1 MNVDII
7 LQLLLAMWLWALVWM
22 ERGINE
28 KTKLL
33 SKSSISFWDIRTFA
47 LLSLLWA
54 MSTWLT
60 MDSSNIFFIAGTLFI
75 IWLFIVVYYS
85 YSIYKEKQ
93 FGLTTELAS
102 IVTFFLWVFVML
114 GYVQIAIIMSI
125 VLTFLLSSKGLI
137 DKILEKISREELNN
151 TIKFAVISV
160 VVLPLLPNEK
170 FSISDILTYIW
181 YTNPLNNS
189 IVNLE
194 FLNFYWIWFFV
205 VLMSAIS
212 YAWYIMSKVIGEKWS
227 ILASWAIGWLVSST
241 AVAASMSESSKKDLK
256 NTSMYVVS
264 TLLAST
270 IMFVRVIIIV
280 LFFNINMLSS
290 IIYPSLFM
298 LSGMVLY
305 MVYFYYSSKDR
316 EASNNSNLSFEEKK
330 YKSPF
335 SIVPALKFASF
346 VLFIKFIAW
355 VWALYKDIWWD
366 YFFYILWVISWLA
379 DVDAISQT
387 MAVDAVDWKV
397 WAELAAITIIIAV
410 ISNNLVKG
418 SIALKFW
425 ERKFWI
431 SVMIWF
437 VVSMIMWIIGMVFL
451 KIV

>member
-33 SKSSISFWDIRTFA
+33 SKSSISFWDIRTFS

-137 DKILEKISREELNN
+137 DKILEKVSREELNN
-151 TIKFAVISV
+151 TIKFAVISI

-241 AVAASMSESSKKDLK
+241 AVTASMSESSKKDLK
-256 NTSMYVVS
+256 NISMYVVS

-298 LSGMVLY
+298 LLGMILY

-316 EASNNSNLSFEEKK
+316 DLHIENLNFEEKK
-330 YKSPF
+330 YSSPF
-335 SIVPALKFASF
+335 SIAPALKFASF

-355 VWALYKDIWWD
+355 VWALYQDVWWD

-431 SVMIWF
+431 SVMMWF

>member
-33 SKSSISFWDIRTFA
+33 SKSSISFWDIRTFS

-137 DKILEKISREELNN
+137 DKILEKVSREELNN
-151 TIKFAVISV
+151 TIKFAVISI

-298 LSGMVLY
+298 LSWMVLY
-305 MVYFYYSSKDR
+305 MIYFYYSSKDR

-355 VWALYKDIWWD
+355 VWALYQDVWWD

-431 SVMIWF
+431 SVMMWF
-437 VVSMIMWIIGMVFL
+437 VVSMIMWIVGMVFL

>member
-22 ERGINE
+22 ERWINE

-33 SKSSISFWDIRTFA
+33 SKSSISFWDIRTFS

-125 VLTFLLSSKGLI
+125 VLTFLLSSKGFI
-137 DKILEKISREELNN
+137 EKILEKVSREELNN

-170 FSISDILTYIW
+170 FSISDLLGFIW
-181 YTNPLNNS
+181 YTNPINNS
-189 IVNLE
+189 ILNLD

-212 YAWYIMSKVIGEKWS
+212 YAWYIMSRVIGEKWS

-241 AVAASMSESSKKDLK
+241 AVTASMSESSKKDLK

-298 LSGMVLY
+298 LAWMILY
-305 MVYFYYSSKDR
+305 MVYFYYSSRDKDLHV
-316 EASNNSNLSFEEKK
+316 ENLNFEEKK
-330 YKSPF
+330 YSSPF

-346 VLFIKFIAW
+346 VLFIKFIAG
-355 VWALYKDIWWD
+355 VWALYKDVWWD
-366 YFFYILWVISWLA
+366 YFFYVLWIISWLA

-387 MAVDAVDWKV
+387 MAVDAIDWKV

-425 ERKFWI
+425 EKKFWI
-431 SVMIWF
+431 SVMMWF
-437 VVSMIMWIIGMVFL
+437 VVSMIMWIVGMVFL
-451 KIV
+451 KVV

>member
-125 VLTFLLSSKGLI
+125 VLTFLLSSKGFI
-137 DKILEKISREELNN
+137 EKILEKVSREELNN

-298 LSGMVLY
+298 LSWMVLY

-355 VWALYKDIWWD
+355 VWALYKDVWWD

-431 SVMIWF
+431 SVMMWF
-437 VVSMIMWIIGMVFL
+437 VVSMIMWIVGMVFL

>member
-33 SKSSISFWDIRTFA
+33 SKSSISFWDIRTFS

-60 MDSSNIFFIAGTLFI
+60 MDSSNIFFIAGTFFI
-75 IWLFIVVYYS
+75 IGFFIIVYYS

-93 FGLTTELAS
+93 FWLTTELAS
-102 IVTFFLWVFVML
+102 LVTFFLWVFVML

-125 VLTFLLSSKGLI
+125 VLTFLLSSKGFI
-137 DKILEKISREELNN
+137 EKILEKVSREELNN
-151 TIKFAVISV
+151 TIKFAVISMV
-160 VVLPLLPNEK
+160 ILPLLPDEK
-170 FSISDILTYIW
+170 FSISDILAYVW

-189 IVNLE
+189 ILNLD

-212 YAWYIMSKVIGEKWS
+212 YAWYVMNKVIWEKWS

-241 AVAASMSESSKKDLK
+241 AVTASMSESSKKDLK

-280 LFFNINMLSS
+280 LFFNINMISS
-290 IIYPSLFM
+290 IIFPSLFM
-298 LSGMVLY
+298 LLWMVLY
-305 MVYFYYSSKDR
+305 MVYFYYTSKERDLHI
-316 EASNNSNLSFEEKK
+316 ENLNFEEKK

-335 SIVPALKFASF
+335 SVIPALKFASF
-346 VLFIKFIAW
+346 VVFIKFVAW
-355 VWALYKDIWWD
+355 VWALYQDVWWD

-431 SVMIWF
+431 SVMMWF

>member
-125 VLTFLLSSKGLI
+125 VLTFLLSSKGFI
-137 DKILEKISREELNN
+137 EKILEKVSREELNN

-298 LSGMVLY
+298 LSWMVLY

-330 YKSPF
+330 YSSPF

-355 VWALYKDIWWD
+355 VWALYKDVWWD

-425 ERKFWI
+425 EKKFWI
-431 SVMIWF
+431 SVMMWF

>member
-7 LQLLLAMWLWALVWM
+7 LQFLLAMGLWALVWM
-22 ERGINE
+22 ERWINE
-28 KTKLL
+28 KIKLL
-33 SKSSISFWDIRTFA
+33 SKSSISFWDIRTYS
-47 LLSLLWA
+47 LISLLWA

-60 MDSSNIFFIAGTLFI
+60 MDSGNIFFIAGTLI
-75 IWLFIVVYYS
+75 IMWLFIIVYYS

-102 IVTFFLWVFVML
+102 IITFFLWVFVMVW
-114 GYVQIAIIMSI
+114 YSQIAIIMSI
-125 VLTFLLSSKGLI
+125 VLTFLLSSKWLLTTI
-137 DKILEKISREELNN
+137 LDKISSEELNN
-151 TIKFAVISV
+151 TIKFAVISM

-170 FSISDILTYIW
+170 FSISELLGYIW
-181 YTNPLNNS
+181 YTNPINNS
-189 IVNLE
+189 ILNLE

-212 YAWYIMSKVIGEKWS
+212 YAGYIMSKVIWEKWS

-280 LFFNINMLSS
+280 LFFNINMISS
-290 IIYPSLFM
+290 ILLPSLFM
-298 LSGMVLY
+298 LCGMILY
-305 MVYFYYSSKDR
+305 MVFFYI
-316 EASNNSNLSFEEKK
+316 NSINKELHVENLNFEEKK
-330 YKSPF
+330 YSSPF
-335 SIVPALKFASF
+335 SIAPALKFALF
-346 VLFIKFIAW
+346 VLFIKFVAW
-355 VWALYKDIWWD
+355 VWALYQAVWWD
-366 YFFYILWVISWLA
+366 YFFYVLWVISWLA

-387 MAVDAVDWKV
+387 MAVDAIDWKV

-425 ERKFWI
+425 EKKFWI
-431 SVMIWF
+431 SVMMWF
-437 VVSMIMWIIGMVFL
+437 IVSMIMWIIGMVFL

>member
-151 TIKFAVISV
+151 TIKFAVISI

-298 LSGMVLY
+298 LSWMVLY

-316 EASNNSNLSFEEKK
+316 EALNNSNLSFEEKK

-355 VWALYKDIWWD
+355 VWALYKDVWWD

-425 ERKFWI
+425 EKKFWI
-431 SVMIWF
+431 SVMMWF

>member
-125 VLTFLLSSKGLI
+125 VLTFLLSSKGFI
-137 DKILEKISREELNN
+137 EKILEKVSREELNN

-298 LSGMVLY
+298 LSWMVLY

-330 YKSPF
+330 YSSPF

-355 VWALYKDIWWD
+355 VWALYKDVWWD

-431 SVMIWF
+431 SVMMWF

>member
-75 IWLFIVVYYS
+75 IWLFIIVYYS

-151 TIKFAVISV
+151 TIKFAVISI

-298 LSGMVLY
+298 LSWMVLY

-316 EASNNSNLSFEEKK
+316 EALNNSNLSFEEKK

-355 VWALYKDIWWD
+355 VWALYKDVWWD

-431 SVMIWF
+431 SVMMWF

>member
-125 VLTFLLSSKGLI
+125 VLTFLLSSKGFI
-137 DKILEKISREELNN
+137 EKILEKVSREELNN

-330 YKSPF
+330 YSSPF

-355 VWALYKDIWWD
+355 VWALYKDVWWD

-425 ERKFWI
+425 EKKFWI
-431 SVMIWF
+431 SVMMWF

>member
-1 MNVDII
+1 MSVDII
-7 LQLLLAMWLWALVWM
+7 LNFLLALWLGALIWM

-28 KTKLL
+28 KIKHI
-33 SKSSISFWDIRTFA
+33 SNSSISFWDIRTFSLISFFWA
-47 LLSLLWA
+47 LT
-54 MSTWLT
+54 TWITLNFN
-60 MDSSNIFFIAGTLFI
+60 NIFFIISGFVILSLFI
-75 IWLFIVVYYS
+75 LSYYT
-85 YSIYKEKQ
+85 YSVFKEKQ
-93 FGLTTELAS
+93 FWLTTEIAS
-102 IVTFFLWVFVML
+102 LITFFLWVFVMIW
-114 GYVQIAIIMSI
+114 YFQVAIIMSI
-125 VLTFLLSSKGLI
+125 VLTFLLSAKGFI
-137 DKILEKISREELNN
+137 EKILEKVSREELNN
-151 TIKFAVISV
+151 TIKFAVISI
-160 VVLPLLPNEK
+160 VVLPLLPNVK
-170 FSISDILTYIW
+170 ISISDLLGYVW
-181 YTNPLNNS
+181 YTNEINNS
-189 IVNLE
+189 ILNLD
-194 FLNFYWIWFFV
+194 FLNFYWVWFFV
-205 VLMSAIS
+205 VLMSWIS
-212 YAWYIMSKVIGEKWS
+212 YAWYIMSKVIWEKWS

-241 AVAASMSESSKKDLK
+241 AVTASMSESSKKDLS

-270 IMFVRVIIIV
+270 IMFIRVVLIV

-298 LSGMVLY
+298 LVWMILY
-305 MVYFYYSSKDR
+305 MIYFYYSSKNK
-316 EASNNSNLSFEEKK
+316 ELWVENVSFEEKK

-366 YFFYILWVISWLA
+366 YFFYALWVISWLA

-387 MAVDAVDWKV
+387 MAVDAIDGKV

-425 ERKFWI
+425 EKKFWI
-431 SVMIWF
+431 SVMMWF
-437 VVSMIMWIIGMVFL
+437 IVSMIMWIVGMIVL

>member
-22 ERGINE
+22 ERWINE

-33 SKSSISFWDIRTFA
+33 SKSSISFWDIRTFS

-125 VLTFLLSSKGLI
+125 VLTFLLSSKGFI
-137 DKILEKISREELNN
+137 EKILEKVSREELNN
-151 TIKFAVISV
+151 TIKFAVISI

-189 IVNLE
+189 IVNLD

-241 AVAASMSESSKKDLK
+241 AVTASMSESSKKDLK

-298 LSGMVLY
+298 LLGMILY

-316 EASNNSNLSFEEKK
+316 DLHIENLNFEEKK
-330 YKSPF
+330 YSSPF
-335 SIVPALKFASF
+335 SIAPALKFASF

-355 VWALYKDIWWD
+355 VWALYQDVWGD
-366 YFFYILWVISWLA
+366 YFFYVLWIISWLA

-387 MAVDAVDWKV
+387 MAVDAIDWKV
-397 WAELAAITIIIAV
+397 WAELAAMTIIIAV
-410 ISNNLVKG
+410 ISNNLVKW
-418 SIALKFW
+418 SIAMKFW
-425 ERKFWI
+425 EKKFGF
-431 SVMIWF
+431 SVMMWF
-437 VVSMIMWIIGMVFL
+437 VFSMIMWIVGMVFL
-451 KIV
+451 KVV

>member
-151 TIKFAVISV
+151 TIKFAVISI

-194 FLNFYWIWFFV
+194 FLNFYWILFFV

-298 LSGMVLY
+298 LSWMVLY

-316 EASNNSNLSFEEKK
+316 EALNNSNLSFEEKK

-355 VWALYKDIWWD
+355 VWALYKDVWWD

-425 ERKFWI
+425 EKKFWI
-431 SVMIWF
+431 SVMMWF

>member
-7 LQLLLAMWLWALVWM
+7 LQLLLAMWLGALVWM
-22 ERGINE
+22 ERWINE

-33 SKSSISFWDIRTFA
+33 SKSSISFWDIRTFS

-54 MSTWLT
+54 MSIWLT
-60 MDSSNIFFIAGTLFI
+60 MDSSNIFFIAWTLFI

-137 DKILEKISREELNN
+137 DRILEKVSREELNN
-151 TIKFAVISV
+151 TIKFAVISI

-189 IVNLE
+189 ILNLD

-212 YAWYIMSKVIGEKWS
+212 YAWYIMSRVIGEKWS

-241 AVAASMSESSKKDLK
+241 AVTASMSESSKKDLK

-298 LSGMVLY
+298 LLGMILY
-305 MVYFYYSSKDR
+305 MVYFYFSSKDR
-316 EASNNSNLSFEEKK
+316 DLHIENLNFEEKK
-330 YKSPF
+330 YSSPF

-346 VLFIKFIAW
+346 VVFIKFVAW
-355 VWALYKDIWWD
+355 VWALYKDVWWD
-366 YFFYILWVISWLA
+366 YFFYILWIISWLA

-387 MAVDAVDWKV
+387 MAVDSIDWKV
-397 WAELAAITIIIAV
+397 GLEIAAMTIIIAV
-410 ISNNLVKG
+410 ISNNLVKW
-418 SIALKFW
+418 SIAMKFW
-425 ERKFWI
+425 EKKFGFA
-431 SVMIWF
+431 VMMWF
-437 VVSMIMWIIGMVFL
+437 VVSMIMWIVGMVFL
-451 KIV
+451 KIT

>member
-125 VLTFLLSSKGLI
+125 VLTFLLSSKGFI
-137 DKILEKISREELNN
+137 EKILEKVSREELNN

-189 IVNLE
+189 IINLE

-298 LSGMVLY
+298 LSWMVLY

-355 VWALYKDIWWD
+355 VWALYKDVWWD

-431 SVMIWF
+431 SVMMWF

>member
-7 LQLLLAMWLWALVWM
+7 LQLLLAMGLGALVGM

-33 SKSSISFWDIRTFA
+33 SKSSISFGDIRTFS
-47 LLSLLWA
+47 LLSLLGA
-54 MSTWLT
+54 MSIWLT

-75 IWLFIVVYYS
+75 IGLFIVVYYS

-102 IVTFFLWVFVML
+102 IVTFFLGVFVML

-137 DKILEKISREELNN
+137 DRILEKVSREELNN
-151 TIKFAVISV
+151 TIKFAVISI

-170 FSISDILTYIW
+170 FSISDILTYIG

-189 IVNLE
+189 ILNLD
-194 FLNFYWIWFFV
+194 FLNFYGIWFFV

-212 YAWYIMSKVIGEKWS
+212 YAGYIMSRVIGEKGS
-227 ILASWAIGWLVSST
+227 ILASGAIGGLVSST
-241 AVAASMSESSKKDLK
+241 AVTASMSESSKKDLK

-298 LSGMVLY
+298 LLGMILY
-305 MVYFYYSSKDR
+305 MVYFYFSSKDR
-316 EASNNSNLSFEEKK
+316 DLHIENLNFEEKK
-330 YKSPF
+330 YSSPF

-346 VLFIKFIAW
+346 VVFIKFVAG
-355 VWALYKDIWWD
+355 VGALYKDVWGD
-366 YFFYILWVISWLA
+366 YFFYILGIISGLA

-387 MAVDAVDWKV
+387 MAVDSIDGKV
-397 WAELAAITIIIAV
+397 GLEIAAMTIIIAV

-418 SIALKFW
+418 SIAMKFG
-425 ERKFWI
+425 EKKFGFA
-431 SVMIWF
+431 VMMGF
-437 VVSMIMWIIGMVFL
+437 VVSMIMGIVGMVFL
-451 KIV
+451 KIT

>member
-125 VLTFLLSSKGLI
+125 VLTFLLSSKGFI
-137 DKILEKISREELNN
+137 EKILEKVSREELNN

-305 MVYFYYSSKDR
+305 MVYFYYSSKNR

-355 VWALYKDIWWD
+355 VWALYKDVWWD
-366 YFFYILWVISWLA
+366 YFFYVLWIISWLA

-431 SVMIWF
+431 SVMMWF

>member
-137 DKILEKISREELNN
+137 DKILEKVSREELNN
-151 TIKFAVISV
+151 TIKFAVISI

-189 IVNLE
+189 ILNLE

-241 AVAASMSESSKKDLK
+241 AVTASMSESSKKDLK

-298 LSGMVLY
+298 LLGMILY

-316 EASNNSNLSFEEKK
+316 DLHIENLNFEEKK
-330 YKSPF
+330 YSSPF
-335 SIVPALKFASF
+335 SIAPALKFASF

-355 VWALYKDIWWD
+355 VWALYQDVWWD

-431 SVMIWF
+431 SVMMWF

>member
-33 SKSSISFWDIRTFA
+33 SKSSISFWDIRTFS

-60 MDSSNIFFIAGTLFI
+60 MDSSNIFFIAWTLFI

-137 DKILEKISREELNN
+137 DKILEKVSREELNN
-151 TIKFAVISV
+151 TIKFAVISI

-189 IVNLE
+189 ILNLE

-241 AVAASMSESSKKDLK
+241 AVTASMSESSKKDLK

-298 LSGMVLY
+298 LSWMVLY

-335 SIVPALKFASF
+335 SIVPAFKFASF

-355 VWALYKDIWWD
+355 VWALYKDVWWD
-366 YFFYILWVISWLA
+366 YFFYALWVISWLA

-387 MAVDAVDWKV
+387 MAVDAIDWKV
-397 WAELAAITIIIAV
+397 WLELAAITIIIAV
-410 ISNNLVKG
+410 ISNNLVKW
-418 SIALKFW
+418 SIAMKFW
-425 ERKFWI
+425 EKKFGFA
-431 SVMIWF
+431 VMMWF
-437 VVSMIMWIIGMVFL
+437 VFSMIMWIIGMVFL
-451 KIV
+451 KVV

>member
-125 VLTFLLSSKGLI
+125 VLTFLLSSKGFI
-137 DKILEKISREELNN
+137 EKILEKVSREELNN

-305 MVYFYYSSKDR
+305 MVYFYYSSKNR

-355 VWALYKDIWWD
+355 VWALYKDVWWD

-425 ERKFWI
+425 EKKFWI
-431 SVMIWF
+431 SVMMWF
-437 VVSMIMWIIGMVFL
+437 VVSMIMWIVGMIVL